1 MVYIL
6 HECIRAT
13 RPKKENRLIDNCIS
27 SIILFSS
34 IRALSSIRAPP
45 LYTSI
50 LRRKTDDEVLTSNIV
65 ELRNVG
71 FSYQGKDGDSPMLF
85 QGAEFNVD
93 AKSRLVLLG
102 ENGNGKVITR
112 THACQVQIQSCK

>member
-1 MVYIL
+1 VVYIL

-27 SIILFSS
+27 SIILF
-34 IRALSSIRAPP
+34 SSIRAPP